1 MALTKLNNQSLS
13 AVTSA
18 GIPTLASANLP
29 SGSLINTAQHY
40 HQMTATQTQTSDA
53 YADVTGSSFTYT
65 PVSSSSTIILDFTG
79 NMRGFAP
86 SSQDVLGYIKSYY
99 NGASG
104 NAYVLAGDNLGK
116 LGDSIWF
123 PFFFA
128 FKQKIAP
135 ADHTTSAIAIKLQF
149 RAGSTGQT
157 GQFQSGSSHVACNVY
172 EIAG

>member
-18 GIPTLASANLP
+18 GLP

-40 HQMTATQTQTSDA
+40 HQMTATQTQASDA

-79 NMRGFAP
+79 NMRGYAP
-86 SSQDVLGYIKSYY
+86 SGQDFVAYIKSYY

-104 NAYVLAGDNLGK
+104 NAYVLSGDNLGK
-116 LGDSIWF
+116 LGDAIWL

-128 FKQKIAP
+128 FKQQIAP

-149 RAGSTGQT
+149 RAGSTGQG

>member
-1 MALTKLNNQSLS
+1 MTTLYVDNIAPNLQSKISAPNLTL
-13 AVTSA
+13 
-18 GIPTLASANLP
+18 PT
-29 SGSLINTAQHY
+29 GSVINRTQHY

-86 SSQDVLGYIKSYY
+86 SSQDFLGYIRSHY

-104 NAYVLAGDNLGK
+104 NAYVLSGDNLGK
-116 LGDSIWF
+116 LGDTIWF

-128 FKQKIAP
+128 FKQQIAP
-135 ADHTTSAIAIKLQF
+135 ASHTTSSITIKLQF

-157 GQFQSGSSHVACNVY
+157 GQFQSGSSHVSIGVE